1 MQVPLKARSGPSSY
15 LTPEEE
21 EELTSFLI
29 EMAKIGYGH
38 TRKQI
43 IALVQQIVESKGI
56 ETVVS
61 SGWWERYIKR
71 HPQIALRVAVPLSMA
86 RAMASDR
93 DVIDRYFNM
102 LEDCLRSNEILDK
115 PAHIF
120 NCDETG
126 VPLNPKSLKVVDRVG
141 SKNPSYLTGGC
152 KSQITVL
159 ACTCAA
165 GYAIPPLVIFDQL
178 SSL

>member
-1 MQVPLKARSGPSSY
+1 MWTGRSTGPSTSLSHRIVKDFSVKPKVKTFRDHFRGGKYRNWDEVSMANAVEAVRRGEAIRRAAEFPRSTLSDKVLCKVPLKARSGPSSY

-71 HPQIALRVAVPLSMA
+71 HPQIAFVLLS
-86 RAMASDR
+86 RCQWPGR
-93 DVIDRYFNM
+93 W
-102 LEDCLRSNEILDK
+102 L
-115 PAHIF
+115 
-120 NCDETG
+120 
-126 VPLNPKSLKVVDRVG
+126 
-141 SKNPSYLTGGC
+141 LTEM
-152 KSQITVL
+152 
-159 ACTCAA
+159 
-165 GYAIPPLVIFDQL
+165 
-178 SSL
+178 